1 MSTSFFWR
9 FASVALIAAVFYVGH
24 GLHETSNAEFPGF
37 AATATASEAMPEGH
51 GIQWSTVDQSKYY
64 PSMGRTKVEGGWLVM
79 LRDES
84 KQQFAVAFVP
94 DADHSWSPV
103 RSKR

>member
-1 MSTSFFWR
+1 MSTSYFWR
-9 FASVALIAAVFYVGH
+9 IASIALIAAVFYLGH
-24 GLHETSNAEFPGF
+24 GLHAMSKTKFPGF
-37 AATATASEAMPEGH
+37 TATANASEAMPEGH
-51 GIQWSTVDQSKYY
+51 GIQWMTIDQSKYY

-94 DADHSWSPV
+94 DANHSWSPV
-103 RSKR
+103 RSRR